1 MGKFS
6 ELDISIHDIKNFAIA
21 SCLLVILILI
31 ISLIYM
37 EKLTFMLKQENDDLK
52 ARYET
57 QKEMW

>member
-21 SCLLVILILI
+21 LCLLVILILI

-37 EKLTFMLKQENDDLK
+37 EKLTFMLKQENNDLK
-52 ARYET
+52 AKYGT
-57 QKEMW
+57 QKERW